1 MFVAF
6 SGQNFSRNLGTLM
19 IEIKLIQLP
28 FCNFLHF
35 LNNSTSKTS
44 NRLYSNNDSFKL
56 CFQTTNYAF
65 KLPSLSEETMILSQK
80 VIVSWQIAFTQ
91 NKKRVWVSAMW
102 EIWKEKNAYIFRQ
115 KQQLQ
120 CRLHNFIMDNISK
133 WMQAYS
139 T

>member
-91 NKKRVWVSAMW
+91 NKKRVWVSAM
-102 EIWKEKNAYIFRQ
+102 
-115 KQQLQ
+115 
-120 CRLHNFIMDNISK
+120 
-133 WMQAYS
+133 
-139 T
+139 